1 MTTISTNNTVTGIPT
16 LIPIM
21 EIFALSEKEKNLMPH
36 QVNTTDDQVNMIS
49 QLVRTASKHL

>member
-1 MTTISTNNTVTGIPT
+1 MTISTNNTVTGTPT

-21 EIFALSEKEKNLMPH
+21 EIFASSEKEKNLMPH

-49 QLVRTASKHL
+49 QLVRTASKH